1 MNLPDSPYF
10 IGDSCLCWTFCQGI
24 DPLISVRVIKA
35 YRYLK
40 TCAIAHVL
48 DVVPSYDSL
57 AVYFDPVETD
67 REELARIISGL
78 LQEAESMP
86 VEREINTHTIPVVY
100 DGEDLHNLSKTK
112 KLTVEEVVRIHT
124 GVTYTVAMIGFRPHF
139 PYLLGMDER
148 LEMPR
153 LESPRTRVP
162 AGSVGIGGK
171 QTGIY
176 PDESPGGWNLIGR
189 TSPELLIDIRVGDI
203 IIFRSVT
210 EL

>member
-1 MNLPDSPYF
+1 MNLPDAPYF
-10 IGDSCLCWTFCQGI
+10 IGDSCLCWNFGRGI
-24 DPLISVRVIKA
+24 DPLISAKVIKA

-40 TCAIAHVL
+40 TCNIAHVL
-48 DVVPSYDSL
+48 DFVPSYDSL
-57 AVYFDPVETD
+57 AVYFDPVKTD
-67 REELARIISGL
+67 RVELVCTITGL
-78 LQEAESMP
+78 LLKAENMQF
-86 VEREINTHTIPVVY
+86 EMKINTHTIPVVY
-100 DGEDLHNLSKTK
+100 DGEDLQNLASTK
-112 KLTVEEVVRIHT
+112 KLSVDEIVRIHT
-124 GVTYTVAMIGFRPHF
+124 GVAYIVAMIGFRPHF
-139 PYLLGMDER
+139 PYLLGLDER

-176 PDESPGGWNLIGR
+176 PDESPGGWNLIGH
-189 TSPELLIDIRVGDI
+189 TSPELLTEIRVGDK